1 MINLLPWPEKEK
13 IYKALF
19 KRQAYTFGLTVIII
33 LAGGAILILNTLAF
47 LKIQTRE
54 LAQVLQAEVGTSE
67 THSAQAVEENVKNL
81 NAQLA
86 KYKNFR
92 AESVSATLVF
102 SKIEELAPSGASL
115 TTMLVDMANR
125 KVILAGQADTRDDVM
140 LMESRLKQSDFFE
153 RLESPL
159 SNFLEKNNSRFSF
172 TFYIK
177 K

>member
-1 MINLLPWPEKEK
+1 MINLLPPPEKEK
-13 IYKALF
+13 IYEALF

-54 LAQVLQAEVGTSE
+54 LAQVLKAEVATSE
-67 THSAQAVEENVKNL
+67 TQSAQAVEENVKNL

-92 AESVSATLVF
+92 AEAVSPSLIF
-102 SKIEELAPSGASL
+102 SKIEELVPNGANL
-115 TTMLVDMANR
+115 TAMLVDVANR
-125 KVILAGQADTRDDVM
+125 KVILAGRADRRDDVM
-140 LMESRLKQSDFFE
+140 LMENRLKESGFFE

-159 SNFLEKNNSRFSF
+159 SNFLEKSNARFSF